1 MHKIQHVLALT
12 ALALCCQ
19 AGAAV
24 TEWDIHDSLE
34 RAIGDVGPGRF
45 TDTINF
51 TLTEDTPLAVSIVAN
66 NLTQKLDI
74 IGGTISLFELIP
86 EGSAVSLG
94 SYEFGGSS
102 GDTSRLFE
110 TSGPGRYL
118 YEIKGYATGTEG
130 GWYTVASTTL
140 VPEPDTSSLALGALL
155 VLGAMYK
162 RRNRR

>member
-1 MHKIQHVLALT
+1 MQKIKHVLGIT

-24 TEWDIHDSLE
+24 TDWGIHDPLE
-34 RAIGDVGPGRF
+34 RAIGDVEPGRF

-74 IGGTISLFELIP
+74 IGGTISLFQLVP
-86 EGSAVSLG
+86 ESAAVSLG

-110 TSGPGRYL
+110 TGGPGRYF
-118 YEIKGYATGTEG
+118 YQVKGYATGTEG

-140 VPEPDTSSLALGALL
+140 VPEPDTSALALGALL
-155 VLGAMYK
+155 VMGAMHK